1 MTDPHHASL
10 MKRARARLPRRS
22 IEKLILVR
30 RRRGSLDP
38 GISQARMRW
47 PEVDPFEGGRQIAQ
61 LGSGDC
67 YDFLN
72 EIDVVD
78 EMGGFWPLVGEPE
91 QRRAAGLP
99 PKDNAAERAEEIRRA
114 ARELIDQ
121 FGPFTPE

>member
-1 MTDPHHASL
+1 MARIKGTPCEGVVE
-10 MKRARARLPRRS
+10 RAIRLANRIL
-22 IEKLILVR
+22 IE
-30 RRRGSLDP
+30 
-38 GISQARMRW
+38 
-47 PEVDPFEGGRQIAQ
+47 EVDPFEGGRQIAQ

-114 ARELIDQ
+114 ARELIEQ